1 MIEIFRNWIV
11 SMLCLGILV
20 VIVQLVIPRTN
31 LRKYIYSLVG
41 VIMVITIV
49 SPIVDFLKEGK
60 VKSSID
66 NVLNSITKENNITVS
81 VNSGSLEDNN
91 DKLVKT
97 QFIQNLKS
105 DIMFKLA
112 HKDIVVN
119 NINIVVDDEYNIVKI
134 EVNISKL
141 DNKKTD
147 LNSVNEVVGYIN
159 SEYDVDYSKISVVEE
174 ENSFE

>member
-49 SPIVDFLKEGK
+49 SPIVDLLKSGN

-66 NVLNSITKENNITVS
+66 NVLNSITKENNVTVS
-81 VNSGSLEDNN
+81 VNSGGLEDKN
-91 DKLVKT
+91 DELVKT

-112 HKDIVVN
+112 HKDIVVK
-119 NINIVVDDEYNIVKI
+119 DRK
-134 EVNISKL
+134 
-141 DNKKTD
+141 
-147 LNSVNEVVGYIN
+147 
-159 SEYDVDYSKISVVEE
+159 SVV
-174 ENSFE
+174 